1 MIDDRD
7 LGRFTVRRTGL
18 CGDRKERSPT
28 RAQTLRVQ
36 TLLRG
41 ARRAQTLRAA
51 PHPSAAHQCARAQP
65 PLTAHT
71 YTQKQSWLGFT
82 IMVLLVAYH
91 YVTADPKFA
100 EQQRQQQ

>member
-1 MIDDRD
+1 ME
-7 LGRFTVRRTGL
+7 T
-18 CGDRKERSPT
+18 ERSGPR
-28 RAQTLRVQ
+28 RALRRCCAQ

-51 PHPSAAHQCARAQP
+51 PHPSAHQCARAQP
-65 PLTAHT
+65 PSTAHT